1 MNQYKGDGMRNILI
15 GVDGG
20 GTKTNFIAI
29 DANNGQ
35 AIATASAGSIHVGT
49 MGLETAISN
58 LKEGINAL
66 RLSREDTVL
75 ALSIGDPAIDDTTP
89 LAGESLREIG
99 RQLLG
104 EGGRCFSKSDVFMAL
119 YAFSLGTPA
128 ALLVAGT
135 GSMGVGMKTPYQH
148 GTDNTVFTVGGWGD
162 PTCDPGS
169 GYWIAVNGIC
179 AAINAFDGIA
189 PQTALC
195 QRILPFFG
203 VTEPRKLIDIF
214 NGDTPRNQIA
224 AFSKE
229 VDICAQ
235 EGDAVSLEILEKAG
249 ALLARYACQ
258 LLKGMENPKIGVYG
272 SVLLCSEIV
281 RQVFEQQVKIAYPTV
296 KIEKPNLPPEYG
308 AAVYGADALGIDR
321 RNWL

>member
-1 MNQYKGDGMRNILI
+1 M
-15 GVDGG
+15 
-20 GTKTNFIAI
+20 
-29 DANNGQ
+29 
-35 AIATASAGSIHVGT
+35 
-49 MGLETAISN
+49 
-58 LKEGINAL
+58 
-66 RLSREDTVL
+66 RLSQEDRIL

-89 LAGESLREIG
+89 LAGETLRKIG
-99 RQLLG
+99 EQLLG
-104 EGGRCFSKSDVFMAL
+104 EGGICFSKSDVFMAL

-135 GSMGVGMKTPYQH
+135 GSMGVGIKTPYQH
-148 GTDNTVFTVGGWGD
+148 GKDNTVFTVGGWGN

-179 AAINAFDGIA
+179 AAINAFDSIA

-195 QRILPFFG
+195 QRVLSFFG

-214 NGDTPRNQIA
+214 SGTIQRNQIA

-229 VDICAQ
+229 VDDCAK
-235 EGDAVSLEILEKAG
+235 EGDQISLDILHSAG
-249 ALLARYACQ
+249 NILAQYACQ
-258 LLKGMENPKIGVYG
+258 LLKGMETPKIGVYG
-272 SVLLCSEIV
+272 SVLLRNEIV
-281 RQVFEQQVKIAYPTV
+281 RQTLEQQVKIAYPKA
-296 KIEKPNLPPEYG
+296 KIETPNHPPEYG